1 MGGDLKFIR
10 SAWRQRIL
18 PSSASC
24 RRRSSRTDDSQCLLP
39 PGSWHRR
46 PSLARRGARQI
57 STSTISSLVLGSQR
71 RPPITPRRTTRAPLL
86 TRLHVVAPSG
96 DALSLLAYTLV
107 CCDSHQT
114 SVCFCDPYTL
124 IQYNHML
131 SRSTIHLPGKQ
142 GWKPVAV
149 SFLNS
154 VIHQLLKLFLLS
166 SCQPPREV
174 ARNGLLQRDTPN
186 RI

>member
-71 RPPITPRRTTRAPLL
+71 RPPITQLPTSPRGWHET
-86 TRLHVVAPSG
+86 
-96 DALSLLAYTLV
+96 V
-107 CCDSHQT
+107 CYSE
-114 SVCFCDPYTL
+114 
-124 IQYNHML
+124 
-131 SRSTIHLPGKQ
+131 IHLI
-142 GWKPVAV
+142 VYNYV
-149 SFLNS
+149 
-154 VIHQLLKLFLLS
+154 
-166 SCQPPREV
+166 
-174 ARNGLLQRDTPN
+174 
-186 RI
+186 